1 MLILKRDHFI
11 GEKNLQ
17 QELHMAFTVTV
28 MKEKIQAGIQK
39 KNSTPSIKNSID
51 MNHFKITA
59 IGETKIE

>member
-17 QELHMAFTVTV
+17 QELHIAFTVSY
-28 MKEKIQAGIQK
+28 EGKIQAGIQK